1 MRKSPKKYRKRII
14 KWQSLAIG
22 VGIFCVILSTILAAY
37 NQSTAPETNLT
48 YTEFMSKVDN
58 GEIASASIIES
69 QNFFTATDTDGNEY
83 TIPNPDYDEFRKD
96 LMTSGVD
103 LEISKVSVFEAVS
116 SAISSMP
123 MLILLFI
130 IIWYVLKTMG
140 GQTTTL
146 YKLYKA
152 EDVITFA
159 DVAGMSEAKAEVQ
172 FAVSQIK
179 NAKKLKELGTKP
191 CKGILLEGPPGT
203 GKTLLA
209 KAIAGEA
216 KVPFIST
223 NGSDFIEMFVG
234 LGAARVRA
242 LWELAELNAPCVL
255 FIDEIDAVGRR
266 RRGSGD
272 GAAMEANQTLNELL
286 GRMDGLSSSAGIFVV
301 AATNRSDDLDP
312 ALLRPGRFDKKLYIG
327 PPKTKKDR
335 DEIVSLYMKN
345 KKFNEDATLNAVSRL
360 MFGFSG
366 AEIEQVLNESVLVS
380 LQEGRDGIVSLKD
393 VDTAAMKLRT
403 SGVMVEQSSDEDINI
418 SSVHE
423 AGHAVMSCLLGRK
436 ASKVSIRAYNSG
448 VGGVTI
454 RDTDDIENQ
463 KILTKEELSNEIE
476 VLLAGRM
483 AEQLILGS
491 SSAGCSNDIERATQ
505 LAYNML
511 FTFAMDDT
519 SLINPD
525 ALSKLDV
532 NFIDTTNRIDKV
544 NKLLLDFNNKV
555 KVALTEHLEAV
566 KSLADRLKVE
576 EDIYDF
582 SM

>member
-48 YTEFMSKVDN
+48 YTEFMGKVEN
-58 GEIASASIIES
+58 GEIASASIVES
-69 QNFFTATDTDGNEY
+69 QNFFTATDTDGDEY

-96 LMTSGVD
+96 LMTNGVD

-152 EDVITFA
+152 EDAITFA

-544 NKLLLDFNNKV
+544 NRLLLDFNNKV

-566 KSLADRLKVE
+566 KNLADRLKVE